1 MIDRFSHVPIIL
13 IGRSYGGPIASFITA
28 VNQSKVKALLL
39 ISNAADPRLEKF
51 WWFSKPIQSKLGKL
65 LFRKSINVSSDEKF
79 SHQNELQEMLPK
91 WQQITQPTI
100 VLQGGKDIIIDPYN
114 GKFTDSMLVNA
125 PHQYIFLPQ
134 NGHLISNE
142 SPRLIKECLMEL
154 LLKISKG

>member
-1 MIDRFSHVPIIL
+1 
-13 IGRSYGGPIASFITA
+13 
-28 VNQSKVKALLL
+28 
-39 ISNAADPRLEKF
+39 
-51 WWFSKPIQSKLGKL
+51 
-65 LFRKSINVSSDEKF
+65 
-79 SHQNELQEMLPK
+79 MLPK